1 VLGVVA
7 TNVTTVTNF
16 LGAVTNAPPNSTTT
30 VITSTNRIITS
41 TNHVLLVTLCTS
53 APGTTNS
60 ASVVGDF
67 QGIERVQFVRVS
79 DNNYDYLTGQFYN
92 PLTNQYSMVL
102 MRNGQASTVVFQRVV
117 TRPDIL
123 FMGQNLS
130 KGGNDSIFY
139 FNTLARTMPNWINS
153 RVAANLAGPGISDP
167 TSSGIV
173 ITFNTVGPVY
183 VNTDSSFLF
192 GPGGASMIWG
202 SFDGS
207 TNMPVV
213 YPNGTSIAN
222 LAAEALI
229 QISPTTLPD
238 ATNGVSYN
246 VVLSAA
252 GGQSPYAWGV
262 ASGSPGLPA
271 SLNLSPGG
279 VISGTPA
286 ESGTFDFIIQMTDSS
301 VPTPISVQMDYSI
314 TIH

>member
-1 VLGVVA
+1 
-7 TNVTTVTNF
+7 
-16 LGAVTNAPPNSTTT
+16 
-30 VITSTNRIITS
+30 
-41 TNHVLLVTLCTS
+41 
-53 APGTTNS
+53 
-60 ASVVGDF
+60 
-67 QGIERVQFVRVS
+67 
-79 DNNYDYLTGQFYN
+79 
-92 PLTNQYSMVL
+92 
-102 MRNGQASTVVFQRVV
+102 
-117 TRPDIL
+117 
-123 FMGQNLS
+123 
-130 KGGNDSIFY
+130 
-139 FNTLARTMPNWINS
+139 
-153 RVAANLAGPGISDP
+153 
-167 TSSGIV
+167 
-173 ITFNTVGPVY
+173 
-183 VNTDSSFLF
+183 
-192 GPGGASMIWG
+192 MIWG